1 MDRSIAEQ
9 VIDARGS
16 RRPVALLTWLAS
28 GAQRLVTPDEDA
40 ALGDA
45 IREAF
50 RRDRSGTVE
59 TPDGEVFIRVYNP
72 PLRMFIIGAVHT
84 AQFLVPLAAMLD
96 YDITII
102 DPRGA
107 FATDERFPG
116 VKLLAEWPD
125 EVLPDLGLDRRT
137 ALIALTHDPKID
149 DVALKLAL
157 ASDIFYIGALGSTHT
172 HAKRLERLNKDGV
185 TQETLA
191 RIHAPIGLDIGSQG
205 PAEIALSIMSQVT
218 AVLRGK
224 LASGNQSSPV
234 IRNPAPLTL

>member
-1 MDRSIAEQ
+1 MDDTLAEQ
-9 VIDARGS
+9 IIEARAS

-28 GAQRLVTPDEDA
+28 GAQRLVARGEEGG
-40 ALGDA
+40 LGDA
-45 IREAF
+45 VGEAF
-50 RRDRSGTVE
+50 RRDKSGTVE

-72 PLRMFIIGAVHT
+72 PLRMFVIGAVHT
-84 AQFLVPLAAMLD
+84 AQYLAPLAKMLD
-96 YDITII
+96 YDVTII

-116 VKLLAEWPD
+116 VTLIAEWPD
-125 EVLPDLGLDRRT
+125 EVLPQLGLDART

-157 ASDIFYIGALGSTHT
+157 ASEVFYIGALGSTRT
-172 HAKRLERLNKDGV
+172 HAKRLDRLKASGATD
-185 TQETLA
+185 ETLA

-224 LASGNQSSPV
+224 GASS
-234 IRNPAPLTL
+234 RN